1 MKAPRK
7 EKAFSFR
14 GFLQFSF
21 NALITDTMES
31 RIFNYK
37 DEFHLERGGTLPELT
52 LQYHTAGKFD
62 PEKNNVIWAFHALT
76 ANSDVFDWWHGLF
89 GNHFLFNPDDYF
101 IICVNV
107 PGSCYGST
115 GPLSIHPGNRQPWYH
130 GFPSLTVRDFVK
142 AFDLLREHL
151 EIQQIHTAIGGS
163 LGGQQALEWS
173 IMRPDLIENLILIS
187 TSAKMAPWAIA
198 FSETQRM
205 AIQSDP
211 SWKDSTPE
219 AGLSGLKTAR
229 SIALLS
235 YRNAVT
241 YNTTQAETSDTL
253 PEHHKS
259 ETYQRYQGE
268 KLATRFNSF
277 SYMVLSKALD
287 SHNIGRGRAG
297 VRQALRKVKANT
309 LVIGIDTDIL
319 FPASEQ
325 KYLATYI
332 PRAKYKEIGSLY
344 GHDGFLIETE
354 KISSIAG
361 EFLSEARPVLR
372 LNEAVA

>member
-1 MKAPRK
+1 
-7 EKAFSFR
+7 
-14 GFLQFSF
+14 
-21 NALITDTMES
+21 MES
-31 RIFNYK
+31 NVFIYK
-37 DEFHLERGGTLPELT
+37 GEFPLERGGVLPELT
-52 LQYHTAGKFD
+52 IQYHTAGKFD
-62 PEKNNVIWAFHALT
+62 PERSNVVWAFHALT

-89 GNHFLFNPDDYF
+89 GNHFLFNPEEYF
-101 IICVNV
+101 IICANV

-115 GPLSIHPGNRQPWYH
+115 GPLSVNPETRKPWFH
-130 GFPSLTVRDFVK
+130 SFPSLTIRDFVK
-142 AFDLLREHL
+142 AFELLREHL
-151 EIQQIHTAIGGS
+151 GIHQIHTGIGGS

-173 IMRPDLIENLILIS
+173 IIRPELFKNMILIS
-187 TSAKMAPWAIA
+187 TSAKMSPWGIA

-211 SWKDSTPE
+211 SWKELSPE
-219 AGLSGLKTAR
+219 AGLAGLKTAR

-235 YRNAVT
+235 YRNAIT
-241 YNTTQAETSDTL
+241 YNTTQAETTDSIPDRY
-253 PEHHKS
+253 KS

-268 KLATRFNSF
+268 KLAARFNSF

-287 SHNIGRGRAG
+287 SHNIGRGRTSI
-297 VRQALRKVKANT
+297 RQALRRVKANT

-332 PRAKYKEIGSLY
+332 PQAKYKEIGSLY

-354 KISSIAG
+354 KISSMAG
-361 EFLSEARPVLR
+361 EFLAEVRPVLR
-372 LNEAVA
+372 IKEAVVA